1 MKSPIIAAALA
12 AIPVENT
19 RFVDKNLDI
28 SEQVYALLEQ
38 KGLTQKQFAQMLGK
52 SESEV
57 SKWLSGLHNLTLKS
71 IAKMEVALGE
81 DIVITPQQAQA
92 RYAHTVAVRMELP
105 PWMEMDEM
113 TDQPIADSVAG
124 NYAFAA

>member
-12 AIPVENT
+12 AIPAENT

-28 SEQVYALLEQ
+28 SEQVHTLLEQ
-38 KGLTQKQFAQMLGK
+38 KGITQKQFAQMLGK
-52 SESEV
+52 NESEV

-71 IAKMEVALGE
+71 IAKMEAVLGE
-81 DIVITPQQAQA
+81 DIIITPQQAQTH
-92 RYAHTVAVRMELP
+92 YAPTVTVRMELP
-105 PWMEMDEM
+105 PWMELEKI
-113 TDQPIADSVAG
+113 TAQPSADLVAE